1 MILFLY
7 DYFSLSFSWLNIL
20 RYTSFRSFLAA
31 GLSFSLSLWVGRPF
45 IAFLTQLKA
54 KQIIREEGPASHHK
68 KVGVPTMGGLM
79 MISTLLIS
87 SLLTV
92 SWSSPYLWILLLG
105 SLGFGLI
112 GFLDDYLKISRKNT
126 DGLKAGY
133 KMLGLLIVGGGLS
146 SIIYFLN
153 PVASSLIYVPF
164 LKTPLMSLGIFY
176 IFFGILL
183 LSSSTNAVNL
193 TDGLDGLASGLSLM
207 VVLTFS
213 IIAYLTGRID
223 FATYLNIPYVQ
234 DAQEITVFAS
244 ALMGSIAGFL
254 WYNAHPSQVFM
265 GDVGSLFLGGVLGL
279 MAMLLK
285 KEILF
290 VFLGG
295 VFVVETLSVIIQ
307 VAVYKRTKKRIF
319 RMAPLHHHF
328 ELLGWTENKVV
339 VRFWIIGAF
348 LAILSLASLKVQ

>member
-7 DYFSLSFSWLNIL
+7 DYFSNSFSWVNIF
-20 RYTSFRSFLAA
+20 RYISFRSFLAA
-31 GLSFSLSLWVGRPF
+31 GVSFGLSLWLGKYF
-45 IAFLTQLKA
+45 ISFLTKLKA
-54 KQIIREEGPASHHK
+54 KQVIREEGPATHHK
-68 KVGVPTMGGLM
+68 KVGVPTMGGIM

-92 SWSSPYLWILLLG
+92 SWACPYLWILLAG
-105 SLGFGLI
+105 ALGFGLI
-112 GFLDDYLKISRKNT
+112 GFWDDYLKISRKNT
-126 DGLKAGY
+126 EGLRASY
-133 KMLGLLIVGGGLS
+133 KMLGLVIVGGGLS
-146 SIIYFLN
+146 TVIYFLN
-153 PVASSLIYVPF
+153 PSEASLIYLPF
-164 LKTPLMSLGIFY
+164 LKSPLFSLGIFY
-176 IFFGILL
+176 ILFGLILL
-183 LSSSTNAVNL
+183 SASTNAVNL
-193 TDGLDGLASGLSLM
+193 TDGLDGLAAGLSLM

-213 IIAYLTGRID
+213 IIAYLTGRLD
-223 FATYLNIPYVQ
+223 FASYLNIPYVN

-254 WYNAHPSQVFM
+254 WYNANPSQVFM

-290 VFLGG
+290 IFLGG
-295 VFVVETLSVIIQ
+295 VFVIETLSVIIQ
-307 VAVYKRTKKRIF
+307 VAVYKKTKKRFF

-348 LAILSLASLKVQ
+348 LAVISLATLKIQ